1 MAATGHRHRNTI
13 FRPLIQTAVAS
24 GLLFFAG
31 LASAGPALAVSPVT
45 VTFTSAGEHQ
55 FTVPAGVTSIHV
67 VAIGGQG
74 GFGYV
79 AGGLGA
85 RVDGDLTVTPGQ
97 TLFADVGGTGSPA
110 TQNSGTIRT
119 GGFGGGGMGGSFL
132 DQSAVPANS
141 AGESGAGGGGA
152 SDIGTCAV
160 GSPVYTC
167 DPASSR
173 LLVAAGGGGAGAQS
187 VGGAGGTP
195 NGARALVSDFGT
207 GTGGGA
213 TTSAG
218 GTAGY
223 DPTGG
228 PHDGSVGGFGWGGG
242 GGHGVSFGGGGGGG
256 GWYGGGSGAGGTSD
270 PAFALSG
277 GGGGGSSYGPT
288 GTTYTNVIDRA
299 LVTIIYLP
307 ADVTKPT
314 VTITTPASDA
324 VYTVGAK
331 VVVTFACADETSLA
345 SCTGT
350 FPNGSLLDAS
360 VGQVGGHIFTV
371 TAVDKAG
378 NQSSLT
384 RRYTVKAGPI
394 AFDLRT
400 VKAPNAHLGKA
411 YRHRFVATGTPT
423 PKVSLAAGKLPP
435 GLKLAADG
443 TLSGKPTRVGTYKLT
458 LVATNGVGTPAKIVV
473 SVKVVKA

>member
-1 MAATGHRHRNTI
+1 MATTGHQHRNTI

-31 LASAGPALAVSPVT
+31 LASAGPALAASPVT
-45 VTFTSAGEHQ
+45 VTFTSAGEHP

-74 GFGYV
+74 GYGYV

-85 RVDGDLTVTPGQ
+85 RAESDLTVTPGQ
-97 TLFADVGGTGSPA
+97 TLYAEVGGTGSSA
-110 TQNSGTIRT
+110 TQSGAVQA
-119 GGFGGGGMGGSFL
+119 GGLGGGGTGGSFL
-132 DQSAVPANS
+132 DHSSSAAL
-141 AGESGAGGGGA
+141 SGAGGGGA
-152 SDIGTCAV
+152 SDVRTCAV
-160 GSPVYTC
+160 GPFTC
-167 DPASSR
+167 PGSSR
-173 LLVAAGGGGAGAQS
+173 LLVAAGGGGAGDQS
-187 VGGAGGTP
+187 AGGAGGTP
-195 NGARALVSDFGT
+195 NGARALVSDYGT

-256 GWYGGGSGAGGTSD
+256 GWYGGGGGAGGTGD

-288 GTTYTNVIDRA
+288 GTTYANVIDRA
-299 LVTIIYLP
+299 LVTISYLP

-443 TLSGKPTRVGTYKLT
+443 TLSGKPTRTGTYKLT
-458 LVATNGVGTPAKIVV
+458 LAATNGVGTPAKIVV
-473 SVKVVKA
+473 SVKVVKV

>member
-1 MAATGHRHRNTI
+1 MANTI

-31 LASAGPALAVSPVT
+31 LASAGPALAASPVT
-45 VTFTSAGEHQ
+45 VTFTTAGEHP

-67 VAIGGQG
+67 VAVGGQG
-74 GFGYV
+74 GYTYV
-79 AGGLGA
+79 AGGLAA
-85 RVDGDLTVTPGQ
+85 RAEGDLTVTPGQ
-97 TLFADVGGTGSPA
+97 TLYAEVGANGSPA
-110 TQNSGTIRT
+110 TQNSGMMAA
-119 GGFGGGGMGGSFL
+119 GVLVGGGPGGSFL

-141 AGESGAGGGGA
+141 AGESGASGGGA

-187 VGGAGGTP
+187 VGGDAGTP
-195 NGARALVSDFGT
+195 NGSRALVSDNGT
-207 GTGGGA
+207 GSGGGA

-228 PHDGSVGGFGWGGG
+228 PHNGWVGGFGWGGG
-242 GGHGVSFGGGGGGG
+242 GGPGVSFGGGGGGG
-256 GWYGGGSGAGGTSD
+256 GWYGGGSGAGGTGD

-277 GGGGGSSYGPT
+277 GGGGGSSYGPA
-288 GTTYTNVIDRA
+288 GTTYATSLDRVS
-299 LVTIIYLP
+299 VTISYLP
-307 ADVTKPT
+307 PDVTKPT
-314 VTITTPASDA
+314 VAITGPASDA
-324 VYTVGAK
+324 AYPVGAK
-331 VVVTFACADETSLA
+331 VVVQFTCADETSLA

-350 FPNGSLLDAS
+350 SPNGSLLDTSAA
-360 VGQVGGHIFTV
+360 QVGGHLFTV

-378 NQSSLT
+378 NRNSLSH
-384 RRYTVKAGPI
+384 RYTVKAGPV

-400 VKAPNAHLGKA
+400 VKAPNAHLGKT
-411 YRHRFVATGTPT
+411 YSHTYVTIGTPT

-443 TLSGKPTRVGTYKLT
+443 TLSGKPTRTGTYTFT
-458 LVATNGVGTPAKIVV
+458 LAATNSVGTPATIVV
-473 SVKVVKA
+473 SVKVVKP